1 MPEWR
6 LCSWSEST
14 EIGKIRSRA
23 LGNQSY
29 PEPICWFPQPV
40 VALLCSSHR
49 CYQPKF
55 RINNEDAPTNLFFEN
70 SGHRHPSLNILALSQ
85 PLSHIIP
92 DLSRWSRNLP
102 SWLLRVLFTE
112 QHIVALIKHG
122 LTSARVGCRLD
133 IINICAHIA

>member
-23 LGNQSY
+23 LGNHILNQFAGFRS
-29 PEPICWFPQPV
+29 PSW
-40 VALLCSSHR
+40 LCSVLHTGAISQNFESTTKMR
-49 CYQPKF
+49 PQTF
-55 RINNEDAPTNLFFEN
+55 FFEN